1 LKYFFDNCIA
11 PSLAKAI
18 SALGQD
24 VIHLRDKFAPDTPD
38 EIWLPAMASEGRH
51 VVTCEADLY
60 KRTDQRKI
68 LRDARLVC
76 FVLPKTFASHGFW
89 EQAKYIVSYWPKI
102 RDVAATEAE
111 PGQFWLLQLNGKIE
125 LGLL

>member
-1 LKYFFDNCIA
+1 MS
-11 PSLAKAI
+11 SLPTRRTKFGCRRWPVKDGTSSRAKRI
-18 SALGQD
+18 
-24 VIHLRDKFAPDTPD
+24 
-38 EIWLPAMASEGRH
+38 
-51 VVTCEADLY
+51 Y